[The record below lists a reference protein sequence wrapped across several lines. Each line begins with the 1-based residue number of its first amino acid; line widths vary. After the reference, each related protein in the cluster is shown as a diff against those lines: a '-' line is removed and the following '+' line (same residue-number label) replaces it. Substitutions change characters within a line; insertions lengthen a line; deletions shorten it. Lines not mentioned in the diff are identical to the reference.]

1 MIFKIIEQCLSCFFD
16 HKWNVA
22 LELTRYPSFLRNTDD
37 TRALTRII
45 LGTKI
50 QYYQIHILNKKWIS
64 LLLLALGDACTAFSS
79 IACLGVWT
87 ADRGMVHGVCPILH

>member
-1 MIFKIIEQCLSCFFD
+1 MIFKLIEQCLSCFFD

-22 LELTRYPSFLRNTDD
+22 LELTRYPSFFKKHRRHASFNKNHFRNEDP
-37 TRALTRII
+37 I
-45 LGTKI
+45 LSD
-50 QYYQIHILNKKWIS
+50 ILNKKWIS